1 MGEKKYQKTYPD
13 EILAYFRSFLG
24 YWERRLTEVE
34 SRIAAETWQKRAEMI
49 AERQREAF
57 DKGEAYTEDVG
68 AMLDPESIMQGARVR
83 AYEALMAEMKVKR
96 RLQGLPELVKWGNTV
111 GVTTQTIR
119 DWRRKYP
126 KFDAACEECMEIQRV
141 LLKDGGLSEIYP
153 SKTVTFLLETVHGVK
168 ATEDE
173 EDTDENGGLAINIG
187 ERVTKEGN
195 DGEGKTA
202 DA

>member
-96 RLQGLPELVKWGNTV
+96 RLQGLPEFVKWANKIGI
-111 GVTTQTIR
+111 TTQTIR
-119 DWRRKYP
+119 DWRRKYE
-126 KFDAACEECMEIQRV
+126 KFDKACKECEEIQRA
-141 LLKDGGLSEIYP
+141 LLKDGGLAEIYA
-153 SKTVTFLLETVHGVK
+153 SKTVTFLLETVHGMR
-168 ATEDE
+168 AEEDE
-173 EDTDENGGLAINIG
+173 DADESGGLQVIIRERASKEDKNG
-187 ERVTKEGN
+187 E
-195 DGEGKTA
+195 DKTT
-202 DA
+202 DI